1 MRVKKK
7 RERKKR
13 RWKEPQFVKSKVFA
27 FFCGSYPGKDEE
39 FLKVANNLGQTLA
52 ERKIR
57 LVYGGGN
64 IGLMGCVATAVQSGG
79 GQNLSIIPRALAMR
93 GIVGKTIGNEILVSC
108 IHERMNIM
116 MENADAFIALPGGFG
131 TLEEIFQIASWAQ
144 LNIHKKPIGVLNVNG
159 FYDGLFSFL
168 DKAVEQRFIS
178 QATRQILVTAT
189 TLDQLLDQLQAFVP
203 KPDPSLALLDWSTSS
218 SNKRKLNLTLY
229 L

>member
-1 MRVKKK
+1 MEGTSV
-7 RERKKR
+7 RKI
-13 RWKEPQFVKSKVFA
+13 KSVCV
-27 FFCGSYPGKDEE
+27 FCGSHPGKDEE
-39 FLKVANNLGQTLA
+39 FLKVANNLGRTLA

-64 IGLMGCVATAVQSGG
+64 IGLMGCVATAAQSGG
-79 GQNLSIIPRALAMR
+79 SQNLGIIPRAIAKR
-93 GIVGKTIGNEILVSC
+93 NIVGKTIGNEILVSC
-108 IHERMNIM
+108 MHERMNIM

-189 TLDQLLDQLQAFVP
+189 T
-203 KPDPSLALLDWSTSS
+203 PD
-218 SNKRKLNLTLY
+218 
-229 L
+229 

>member
-1 MRVKKK
+1 MEGTSVR
-7 RERKKR
+7 
-13 RWKEPQFVKSKVFA
+13 QIKSVCI
-27 FFCGSYPGKDEE
+27 FCGSHPGKDEE
-39 FLKVANNLGQTLA
+39 FLKVANNLGRTLA

-64 IGLMGCVATAVQSGG
+64 IGLMGCVATAAQSGG
-79 GQNLSIIPRALAMR
+79 NQNLGIIPRAIAKR
-93 GIVGKTIGNEILVSC
+93 NIIGKTIANEILVSC
-108 IHERMNIM
+108 MHERMNIM

-178 QATRQILVTAT
+178 QTTCQILVTAIAPN
-189 TLDQLLDQLQAFVP
+189 QLLDQLQAFIP
-203 KPDPSLALLDWSTSS
+203 EPNLALALLDWSTNSS
-218 SNKRKLNLTLY
+218 NNKRKLNLTLS

>member
-1 MRVKKK
+1 MEGTSVR
-7 RERKKR
+7 
-13 RWKEPQFVKSKVFA
+13 QIKSVCV
-27 FFCGSYPGKDEE
+27 FCGSYPGKDEE

-52 ERKIR
+52 ERKIH

-64 IGLMGCVATAVQSGG
+64 IGLMGYVATAVQSGG
-79 GQNLSIIPRALAMR
+79 GQNLGVIPRALAMR
-93 GIVGKTIGNEILVSC
+93 GIIGKTIGNEILVSC
-108 IHERMNIM
+108 MHERMNIM

-168 DKAVEQRFIS
+168 DKAVEQKFIS

-189 TLDQLLDQLQAFVP
+189 TSDQLLDQLQAFVP
-203 KPDPSLALLDWSTSS
+203 KPDPALALLDWSTSS
-218 SNKRKLNLTLY
+218 SNKRKLNLTLF